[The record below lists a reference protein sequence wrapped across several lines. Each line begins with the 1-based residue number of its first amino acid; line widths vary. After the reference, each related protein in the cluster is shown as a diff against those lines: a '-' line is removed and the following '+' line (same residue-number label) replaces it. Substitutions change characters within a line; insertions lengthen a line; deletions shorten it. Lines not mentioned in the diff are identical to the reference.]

1 MFFNLNVIIIK
12 LLTKLGSS
20 SSTWTSSSEPES
32 DTQSNCKSGAERTS
46 LAVDVV
52 WSSCQNK
59 CHVNKLINISILLVI
74 SFQYLSS
81 TQRCI
86 TQSQYLNGIWQ
97 IRYPLFVICLYFND
111 GSFFSSINQL
121 QKRGGSQF
129 VCFCS
134 CLLPN

>member
-1 MFFNLNVIIIK
+1 MNLTTHLISCILNIIDYWRIILAFCKWKQKKNPLVTNYTSNNKRFKCFFNLDVIIIK

-81 TQRCI
+81 T
-86 TQSQYLNGIWQ
+86 
-97 IRYPLFVICLYFND
+97 
-111 GSFFSSINQL
+111 
-121 QKRGGSQF
+121 
-129 VCFCS
+129 
-134 CLLPN
+134 